1 MEIFGINISTIPWP
15 MFLLLV
21 VVIFAYVW
29 YVNIFVPMEEENS
42 NLKKDKRHTKDDPYS
57 IDNQIDAL
65 TKLIEDTKTSIDKD
79 SLINKTK
86 IDNIVHDVE
95 KYENTLNQLSMF
107 LNSKDAVIEAKISS
121 IKTQLD
127 DLSAHVNN
135 ILTNMEKKSK
145 W

>member
-1 MEIFGINISTIPWP
+1 
-15 MFLLLV
+15 
-21 VVIFAYVW
+21 
-29 YVNIFVPMEEENS
+29 MEEENS